1 MAMQPV
7 RVQLDDSPIFEAT
20 ADLGDRW
27 NNFLRPRF
35 NLDQIRTVAE
45 YTQAMNREHG
55 VDWET
60 VHVVDQ
66 ATANRFAK
74 EGEPAVQ
81 RSALVLLVS
90 WQFTLGSD
98 GPSKWV
104 TVVDPD
110 PDGLYDIGGG
120 SWAWSY
126 IPEPDRIPVE
136 ELKGLA
142 GRHVHFVGEFD
153 DPWDVYTHEVAL
165 NDWRQHYT
173 NFSRDK
179 QPVENSYFSISD
191 ALDIEWDEAAE
202 LIADLPVCFVMTGD
216 MELGLCPTSRDA
228 GWQWSLIEAFTRLG
242 VLPPTNDLY
251 LPDRM
256 DIPRSPELIRYLMAA
271 FRAGVA
277 HEVKVKQDLA
287 ANASEYL
294 AKIEAKVLASK

>member
-1 MAMQPV
+1 MAIQPV
-7 RVQLDDSPIFEAT
+7 RVRIDDSPVFEAM

-27 NNFLRPRF
+27 NDFLRPRF
-35 NLDQIRTVAE
+35 TLDQVRKVAE
-45 YTQAMNREHG
+45 HTQAMNREHG

-60 VHVVDQ
+60 VHVVEQDS
-66 ATANRFAK
+66 ANRTAK

-81 RSALVLLVS
+81 TSALVLWVS

-110 PDGLYDIGGG
+110 QDGLYDIGGG
-120 SWAWSY
+120 SWAWSHV
-126 IPEPDRIPVE
+126 PEPERVPVE
-136 ELKGLA
+136 MLQGLA
-142 GRHVHFVGEFD
+142 GRHVHFVGEFE
-153 DPWDVYTHEVAL
+153 DPWDIYTHVVTL

-179 QPVENSYFSISD
+179 RPVENSYFSISD
-191 ALDIEWDEAAE
+191 TLDIEWDEAAE
-202 LIADLPVCFVMTGD
+202 LIADLPVCFVMAGD
-216 MELGLCPTSRDA
+216 MELGLCPTSRDE

-242 VLPPTNDLY
+242 ALPPTNELY

-256 DIPRSPELIRYLMAA
+256 DIPRSPELIRYLLDA

-277 HEVKVKQDLA
+277 HEVQVKQDLA
-287 ANASEYL
+287 VNTGAYL
-294 AKIEAKVLASK
+294 NKVAAKVLNSK